1 MTATPTAPEEKSLLG
16 AVHDLT
22 TEVKALREL
31 LTKDYPKRAEVR
43 EDGRQKVRQLIVFTL
58 VTLLLAQLMTMT
70 TISTCFLNA
79 SDRAPSACNAMP
91 GYRGAVEQGQ
101 IRLQRFYELANS
113 IEENKVRSEE
123 AKAKVAELEIELEKL
138 KQKR

>member
-1 MTATPTAPEEKSLLG
+1 MTATPTPPEEKTLLG

-31 LTKDYPKRAEVR
+31 LTKEYPKRTEVK
-43 EDGRQKVRQLIVFTL
+43 EDGRQKVRQLIAFTI
-58 VTLLLAQLMTMT
+58 VTLFIAQLMTMT

-79 SDRAPSACNAMP
+79 SGKAPSACNAMP

-101 IRLQRFYELANS
+101 VRLNRFYELANS
-113 IEENKVRSEE
+113 IEENKARSEE
-123 AKAKVAELEIELEKL
+123 AKARVTQLEIELEKL
-138 KQKR
+138 KQQR